1 MFSTKL
7 RVEGLSPFFFMCRQL
22 IQNGIH
28 IKTWFKELSFS
39 SRERREIVD
48 ITEQV
53 LEAVEQSG
61 IKNGLLVAQLPHATA
76 ALVLNEDEEGLK
88 QDILNKLDDL
98 IPTRGGYQ
106 HDRIDDN
113 AHAHLK
119 SALVGSSVVLP
130 IVDGRVVRGTWQ
142 SFLVIEQD
150 GPRKRRLAIFVI
162 GE

>member
-1 MFSTKL
+1 MW
-7 RVEGLSPFFFMCRQL
+7 LSGKSSCEKSAINCDDM
-22 IQNGIH
+22 
-28 IKTWFKELSFS
+28 KTWFREFSFS

-48 ITEQV
+48 LTGQV
-53 LEAVEQSG
+53 LEAAGQSG
-61 IKNGLLVAQLPHATA
+61 IKNGLLVVQLPHATA
-76 ALVLNEDEEGLK
+76 ALMLNENEEGLK

-98 IPTRGGYQ
+98 VPARGGYQ

-130 IVDGRVVRGTWQ
+130 IVDGKVVRGTWQ
-142 SFLVIEQD
+142 SFLAVEQD
-150 GPRKRRLAIFVI
+150 GPRRRRLAVFVM